1 MVNMNVFN
9 HNIYMYLFLSCNLE
23 TCEYNLVMEIYTE
36 TPVRWC
42 TEVTELIKDP
52 FFIVQVNKDI
62 LPEILKKILVGQ
74 SAKIDIEFKII
85 SKLFLARF
93 WGLR

>member
-1 MVNMNVFN
+1 MHIIYNMF
-9 HNIYMYLFLSCNLE
+9 E
-23 TCEYNLVMEIYTE
+23 TLRPATA
-36 TPVRWC
+36 VRWC

-93 WGLR
+93 WGLK